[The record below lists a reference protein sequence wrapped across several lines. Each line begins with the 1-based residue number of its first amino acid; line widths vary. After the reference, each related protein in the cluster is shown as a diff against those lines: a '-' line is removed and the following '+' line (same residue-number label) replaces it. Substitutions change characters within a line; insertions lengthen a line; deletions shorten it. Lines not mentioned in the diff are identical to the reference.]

1 MLKVTR
7 KDQAKQTEQKIV
19 NAMIE
24 LLKDNS
30 FQDLQI
36 KTICSHSQTSIGNF
50 YHHFPNKHSII
61 IHILDNYSDLFQQKI
76 KQLEL
81 PSSFEKLVLVM
92 QKFCDIIE
100 LLGSELVLELF
111 IYNIISGDNFLLDS
125 KRPLY
130 QNIFKIINH
139 LENNKQLSSEDT
151 ASEITRNL
159 IIFFR
164 GFLYEWCL
172 CKGSFKLS
180 ANITKQFKRYL
191 ILFQ

>member
-1 MLKVTR
+1 MQKVIR
-7 KDQAKQTEQKIV
+7 KEQAKQTEQKII

-24 LLKDNS
+24 LLKDHS

-36 KTICSHSQTSIGNF
+36 KMICSHAQTSVGNF
-50 YHHFPNKHSII
+50 YHHFSNKHSII
-61 IHILDNYSDLFQQKI
+61 IHILHNYSDLFQQKI
-76 KQLEL
+76 EQLDL
-81 PSSFEKLVLVM
+81 PPSFEKLVLVI
-92 QKFCDIIE
+92 QEFCNIIE
-100 LLGSELVLELF
+100 LLGAELVLELF

-139 LENNKQLSSEDT
+139 LKNNKQLSCDDT
-151 ASEITRNL
+151 ANEITKNL

-172 CKGSFKLS
+172 CKGSFNLS
-180 ANITKQFKRYL
+180 TNITKQFKHYL
-191 ILFQ
+191 SLFQ